1 MAEFPDEADVE
12 KRSQLLPEEQGSASD
27 DAEEQAR
34 VILEESEDRTENP
47 ERTQHESVQTPD
59 HD

>member
-1 MAEFPDEADVE
+1 MAEFPDDADVE
-12 KRSQLLPEEQGSASD
+12 KRAQLLPEEQGSQSD